1 MKIKENGITLISLVI
16 TIIVLLI
23 LAGISIPAI
32 TGTHGIISNAID
44 AKNKAEIAEIEEE
57 ARRVYI
63 YLFKNNDE
71 PTLEDVC
78 TELINKGKYNIQLK
92 EQTQKK
98 YYAIVNEKYYEITLE
113 NDEIY
118 FSREQSNI

>member
-32 TGTHGIISNAID
+32 TGKHGIISNAID

-118 FSREQSNI
+118 VSREQSNI